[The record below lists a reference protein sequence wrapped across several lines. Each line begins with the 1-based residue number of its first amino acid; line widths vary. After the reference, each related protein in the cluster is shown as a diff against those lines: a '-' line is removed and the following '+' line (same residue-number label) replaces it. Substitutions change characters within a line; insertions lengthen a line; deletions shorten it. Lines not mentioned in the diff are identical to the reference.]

1 MARDAQ
7 DLPKSRHV
15 LRVRVY
21 FEDTDTG
28 GIVYYANYL
37 KFAERARTEWLR
49 DLGADHSG
57 LMATEGVMMTV
68 KRCEAEFV
76 APARLDDLLEVQTA
90 VDELGGAS
98 MWLDQ
103 RVTRGGEPIATLRV
117 RLACVNKE
125 LKPAKLPA
133 RLKALLAPYAQHS
146 KAVG

>member
-1 MARDAQ
+1 MARDAK

-49 DLGADHSG
+49 ELGADHSG

-90 VDELGGAS
+90 VEELGGAS

-103 RVTRGGEPIATLRV
+103 RVTRGGDPIANLRV
-117 RLACVNKE
+117 RLACVNRE

-133 RLKALLAPYAQHS
+133 RLKALLAPYARHS